1 MDIRIKVHDNR
12 RCTPERIKIGFVG
25 EKNIDKIALN
35 ISKNIDE
42 MNWYLLFE
50 NKLYRFN
57 NNILVINEE
66 LTRKSGTFYA
76 YILGSDAKPGESI
89 TSGSKFF
96 NSEKIIMKVSE
107 R

>member
-1 MDIRIKVHDNR
+1 MDIKIKIHDNR
-12 RCTPERIKIGFVG
+12 RCTPEKIKIGFVG
-25 EKNIDKIALN
+25 EKNIDKLVLN
-35 ISKNIDE
+35 VSKNIDE
-42 MNWYLLFE
+42 MDWYLLFE

-57 NNILVINEE
+57 NKTLIVNEE
-66 LTRKSGTFYA
+66 LTRKSGIFYA